1 MTTMDSPL
9 PDTTAEAAD
18 SQPATDGPMGL
29 AAVPCSALYGR
40 VIAPS
45 DDPLMHKVWQGTPW
59 MLDAY
64 TGSINSDRWHDV
76 IEWCRENYGQ
86 EAWPIH
92 DRPGRWHTGG
102 ATIHGWTWLGFATEE
117 MMTAF
122 AERWQNR

>member
-1 MTTMDSPL
+1 MSTENTKDKL
-9 PDTTAEAAD
+9 RAVD
-18 SQPATDGPMGL
+18 
-29 AAVPCSALYGR
+29 AAVTGSALYGR
-40 VIAPS
+40 VVAPS

-59 MLDAY
+59 MMDAH

-76 IEWCRENYGQ
+76 IEWCRENYGP

-92 DRPGRWHTGG
+92 DRPGQWHTGG

-122 AERWQNR
+122 AEHWQSDKLSHEEGEIKP